1 MLTNVHTD
9 LVSALEDWERT
20 PFYKIIVCYSFDD
33 GFIPVMH
40 HAIVDNLS
48 YIDLTGWHTIS
59 GITSH
64 SRSLDRCFYHFIVD
78 GKVLQELIDFARD
91 DYHFFTMALQT
102 HAVKN

>member
-1 MLTNVHTD
+1 MLANVHTD

-20 PFYKIIVCYSFDD
+20 PFYKIIVCYCFED
-33 GFIPVMH
+33 GFIPVMQ

-48 YIDLTGWHTIS
+48 HVDFIGWHTIG

-64 SRSLDRCFYHFIVD
+64 NRANDSCYYHFMVD
-78 GKVLQELIDFARD
+78 GKVLQELIDYARD

-102 HAVKN
+102 HALKN